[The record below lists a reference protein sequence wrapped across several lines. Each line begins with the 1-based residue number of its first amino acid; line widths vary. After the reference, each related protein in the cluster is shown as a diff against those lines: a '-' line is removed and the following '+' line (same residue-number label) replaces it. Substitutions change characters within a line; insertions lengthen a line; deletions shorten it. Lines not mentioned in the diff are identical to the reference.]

1 MPHTSILYHI
11 SFYFAT
17 QFLKGS
23 DIMYAIY
30 LRKSRK
36 DRELEQLGEAETL
49 ARHEKALLDLA
60 KKKNLAISDIYRE
73 VVSGETIEA
82 RPEMQ
87 KLLKAVEA
95 GVYEGVLVMEV
106 ERLARGNTKD
116 QGIVAEA
123 FQFSN
128 TLIITPNKTYDPS
141 NEFDEEYFEFG
152 LFMSRREYK
161 TINRRIQRGRIASV
175 QEGKYIAG
183 TAPFGYDKVKI
194 KGAKGYTLE
203 PNKDADTVKLIYS
216 LYTDSRNPIGM
227 QLIAKRLDA
236 MGIKPA
242 ISKNWSRST
251 IKDILT
257 NPTYTGKIRWQ
268 WRKVNKVIEDG
279 KIVEHRPK
287 RKPDEYMLIEGLH
300 PAIISEDTFNKAQEI
315 LKGKYIPPVAGN
327 KDIKNPLARLVY
339 CEKCGAIMTRCYSN
353 TGFFLRCSN
362 NHCTN
367 ISGKIELIEK
377 AVIEMLEGWFND
389 YKLNYENK
397 YAQQDYSNHINIIK
411 NYKDKIALLNKQLTN
426 TYDLLEQGVYTI
438 DIFKQRNTTIQNDIN
453 KTTKALNKAQQEYE
467 NELNENNILNNYIP
481 NTEKLIETYHS
492 VSDPKIK
499 NEILH
504 ELLEKVTY
512 LKTEKGTRN
521 KPAPFSIK
529 IYPRIL
535 KSQS

>member
-1 MPHTSILYHI
+1 
-11 SFYFAT
+11 
-17 QFLKGS
+17 
-23 DIMYAIY
+23 MYAIY

-95 GVYEGVLVMEV
+95 GAYEGVLVMEV

-216 LYTDSRNPIGM
+216 LYIDSRNPIGM

-257 NPTYTGKIRWQ
+257 NPTYIGKIRWQ
-268 WRKVNKVIEDG
+268 WRKVNKAIEDG

-287 RKPDEYMLIEGLH
+287 RKPDEYMLIDGLH
-300 PAIISEDTFNKAQEI
+300 PAII
-315 LKGKYIPPVAGN
+315 
-327 KDIKNPLARLVY
+327 
-339 CEKCGAIMTRCYSN
+339 
-353 TGFFLRCSN
+353 
-362 NHCTN
+362 
-367 ISGKIELIEK
+367 
-377 AVIEMLEGWFND
+377 
-389 YKLNYENK
+389 
-397 YAQQDYSNHINIIK
+397 
-411 NYKDKIALLNKQLTN
+411 
-426 TYDLLEQGVYTI
+426 
-438 DIFKQRNTTIQNDIN
+438 
-453 KTTKALNKAQQEYE
+453 
-467 NELNENNILNNYIP
+467 
-481 NTEKLIETYHS
+481 
-492 VSDPKIK
+492 
-499 NEILH
+499 
-504 ELLEKVTY
+504 
-512 LKTEKGTRN
+512 
-521 KPAPFSIK
+521 
-529 IYPRIL
+529 
-535 KSQS
+535 

>member
-1 MPHTSILYHI
+1 
-11 SFYFAT
+11 
-17 QFLKGS
+17 
-23 DIMYAIY
+23 
-30 LRKSRK
+30 K
-36 DRELEQLGEAETL
+36 DREIEQLGEAETL
-49 ARHEKALLDLA
+49 ARHEKALMDLA

-95 GVYEGVLVMEV
+95 GVYKGVLVMEI

-128 TLIITPNKTYDPS
+128 TLIITPSKTYDPS

-175 QEGKYIAG
+175 KEGKFIAG

-203 PNKDADTVKLIYS
+203 PNKDAETVKLIYD
-216 LYTDSRNPIGM
+216 LYTNNQIGM
-227 QLIAKRLDA
+227 TLIGKKLDGL
-236 MGIKPA
+236 GIKPVKSDTWTRA
-242 ISKNWSRST
+242 S

-279 KIVEHRPK
+279 KIVKHRPK
-287 RKPDEYMLIEGLH
+287 QKYGEYMLIDGLH
-300 PAIISEDTFNKAQEI
+300 KPIITEEIFNEAQTI
-315 LKGKYIPPVAGN
+315 LKDKYIPPVCSN
-327 KDIKNPLARLVY
+327 KDLKNPLAKLMV
-339 CEKCGAIMTRCYSN
+339 CEKCGAAMTRVLSR
-353 TGFFLRCSN
+353 TGDFIKCSN
-362 NHCTN
+362 SKCNN
-367 ISGKIELIEK
+367 ISSKVEIVEK
-377 AVIEMLEGWFND
+377 AVIEAAEEWFED
-389 YKLNYENK
+389 YKLNFKDK
-397 YAQQDYSNHINIIK
+397 YSKQDHSNYINIIK
-411 NYKDKIALLNKQLTN
+411 NYNDKLELLNRQLTN
-426 TYDLLEQGVYTI
+426 TYELLEQGVYTI
-438 DIFKQRNTTIQNDIN
+438 DIFKQRNTAIQKDID
-453 KTTKALNKAQQEYE
+453 KTSKALKDTQYEYDNKLSEDA
-467 NELNENNILNNYIP
+467 IVNNYIP
-481 NTEKLIETYHS
+481 DTEKLFSIYHQLTDAKS
-492 VSDPKIK
+492 K

-504 ELLEKVTY
+504 KLLEKVTY
-512 LKTEKGTRN
+512 IKTEKGTRN
-521 KPAPFSIK
+521 KPAPFKIT

-535 KSQS
+535 KSQQ